1 MAGYDVSKQREVM
14 LSVNSTVALRI
25 FINILSGFLLKP
37 FYDETKL
44 DILYNELAYFLGF
57 AMSSRKMYQPMMGN
71 PLAFQL
77 PTCCPKR
84 LSDTH
89 FSRSVALTLYYS
101 QGKSRYCKSSFPIP
115 LYK

>member
-37 FYDETKL
+37 FFDETKL

-57 AMSSRKMYQPMMGN
+57 AMSNRYLIVQSSSHLGQ
-71 PLAFQL
+71 QL
-77 PTCCPKR
+77 PPTM
-84 LSDTH
+84 H
-89 FSRSVALTLYYS
+89 Y
-101 QGKSRYCKSSFPIP
+101 Q
-115 LYK
+115 